1 VPALVRPDEVPR
13 LAALTARPVS
23 GLRRLLHR
31 DRSSLDLTIAS
42 LPTAAGRRVRE
53 ARLPGVFV
61 VPDTHRRYPQGTSL
75 GPILG
80 WTGVATPVEMKRWP
94 DLPLGA
100 VVGRTGLEQMYDPIL
115 RGTDGRQCVYVT
127 PAGTP
132 VALGPYTAPRRGST
146 VGLTLD
152 MGLQRKLTV
161 EQAAKRAALW
171 PEQVEWLEEGK
182 LYRFPRHD
190 TAVLALLRYATA
202 LGIDHREA
210 LELAGLPAPPLPTS
224 PRRRIIAL
232 AAFLAV
238 VAAAIL
244 AVVLAQG
251 GTKPKSPA
259 AASASA
265 LPAPW
270 AVKVVVLNGS
280 GDIVYTRSIASR
292 VQALSYRVTHVGRA
306 TSFTYLQ
313 TVVYYP
319 PGGEP
324 VCTRLAQQLEVPV
337 QPLPGGTD
345 SRRCVVIVGPER
357 GPGN

>member
-1 VPALVRPDEVPR
+1 MSADENEEGERPARRNERVEMEHARTLEAVDPDESPLAHARLHRQLTVDEAARRASVSPDEV
-13 LAALTARPVS
+13 
-23 GLRRLLHR
+23 
-31 DRSSLDLTIAS
+31 
-42 LPTAAGRRVRE
+42 
-53 ARLPGVFV
+53 
-61 VPDTHRRYPQGTSL
+61 Q
-75 GPILG
+75 
-80 WTGVATPVEMKRWP
+80 
-94 DLPLGA
+94 
-100 VVGRTGLEQMYDPIL
+100 
-115 RGTDGRQCVYVT
+115 
-127 PAGTP
+127 
-132 VALGPYTAPRRGST
+132 
-146 VGLTLD
+146 
-152 MGLQRKLTV
+152 
-161 EQAAKRAALW
+161 
-171 PEQVEWLEEGK
+171 WLEEGR
-182 LYRFPRHD
+182 LYRFPTPDRAL
-190 TAVLALLRYATA
+190 TVALLYATA

-210 LELAGLPAPPLPTS
+210 LELAGLPTPPLPTS
-224 PRRRIIAL
+224 PRRRVIAL
-232 AAFLAV
+232 AAFAAV
-238 VAAAIL
+238 VAAAVL
-244 AVVLAQG
+244 AVVLGQG
-251 GTKPKSPA
+251 GSKPQASGP

-306 TSFTYLQ
+306 TNFSYLQ